1 MSNFRDY
8 DQNQTVFRRL
18 VPSQL
23 LEEDHPARIVDA
35 VVEKLNLDQVYA
47 WYKEEGKPAY
57 HPQMMLKV
65 LFYSYLIGNMSCRK
79 MEAGLQLR
87 ADYVF
92 LSGDQVPDFRT
103 LNAFR
108 TRHLAQLPGLFAQI
122 VLLCSALGM
131 VDFKNLAIDGQKI
144 QANANF
150 RNNVDRA
157 RAKKQLSRVRKGME
171 KLLQQEPND
180 SLSQETIDERRK
192 GLERKEIRLAQTL
205 ATLESMEDEKASINM
220 VDADAKIMRHKDR
233 RILPSYNQQSAVD
246 GRFGITCAVAT
257 TQTGDVPCDLF
268 AMVDAAKANAGKSFE
283 SVLADSGFSDYET
296 LRAMEEDRDET
307 FHVPDKRQEVVD
319 SGETARGEYDKSKFT
334 AGEDGATM
342 TCPAGKAMK
351 MAREEQ
357 FDDGHA
363 TRFFIGVG
371 CAECPVQSA
380 CSKSKDG
387 KRRVYYDSREP
398 FRQIMRERL
407 RSSEGREAYRQ
418 RQGIVE
424 SNHGHDQKNLG
435 WRQHHLRSL
444 PKATLEFQLL
454 RLAGNIGKIARYKA
468 REFLA
473 MAAGTPICVG
483 A

>member
-1 MSNFRDY
+1 VPNFRDY
-8 DQNQTVFRRL
+8 DQDQTVYRQL
-18 VPSQL
+18 VPSKL
-23 LEEDHPARIVDA
+23 LEDDHPARIVDA
-35 VVEKLNLDQVYA
+35 VVEMLNLDKVYA

-108 TRHLAQLPGLFAQI
+108 TRHMAQLPDLFTQI

-131 VDFKNLAIDGQKI
+131 IDFKNLAIDGQKI
-144 QANANF
+144 QANASF
-150 RNNVDRA
+150 RNNIDRA
-157 RAKKQLSRVRKGME
+157 RAKKQLERIRKGMW
-171 KLLQQEPND
+171 KLLEQEPND
-180 SLSQETIDERRK
+180 FLTQETIDERRK
-192 GLERKEIRLAQTL
+192 RLERKEIRLTQTL
-205 ATLESMEDEKASINM
+205 AVLESFEDEKASVNM
-220 VDADAKIMRHKDR
+220 VDPDANIMRHKDR
-233 RILPSYNQQSAVD
+233 RILPSYNQQSAVE
-246 GRFGITCAVAT
+246 GSFGITCAVAT
-257 TQTGDVPCDLF
+257 TQSGDQPCDIFGL
-268 AMVDAAKANAGKSFE
+268 VDAATANAGKQFE

-319 SGETARGEYDKSKFT
+319 SGETARGEYDKSKFK
-334 AGEDGATM
+334 AGEDGTTM
-342 TCPAGKAMK
+342 TCPQGTAMQ
-351 MAREEQ
+351 MAREEH

-363 TRFFIGVG
+363 ERIFVGVG
-371 CAECPVQSA
+371 CAQCPVRSA
-380 CSKSKDG
+380 CTKAKDG
-387 KRRVYYDSREP
+387 KRRVSCDSREP
-398 FRQIMRERL
+398 FRDVMRERL
-407 RSSEGREAYRQ
+407 RSPEGREAYRQ

-454 RLAGNIGKIARYKA
+454 RLAGNIGKIARYKV
-468 REFLA
+468 REFMA
-473 MAAGTPICVG
+473 MAGGSSCG
-483 A
+483 AEA